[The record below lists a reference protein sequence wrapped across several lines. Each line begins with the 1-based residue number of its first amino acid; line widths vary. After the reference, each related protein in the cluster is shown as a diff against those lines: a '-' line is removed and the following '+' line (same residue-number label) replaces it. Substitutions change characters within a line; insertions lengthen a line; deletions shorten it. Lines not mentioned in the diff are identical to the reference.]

1 MLTTLRPRL
10 KDEGCRDLV
19 GKLMVVN
26 FVIFAIM
33 LGGLVGGRLKGFRYR
48 LGAEWRVFRREEI
61 IRVLGR
67 KLVCFFDDLFWLLCA
82 SVYGNVAP
90 CPDLVNND
98 PSVYVCAVVPP

>member
-33 LGGLVGGRLKGFRYR
+33 LGGLVGGRLKG
-48 LGAEWRVFRREEI
+48 GTIKGEVEGVQIPVGGGVEG
-61 IRVLGR
+61 V
-67 KLVCFFDDLFWLLCA
+67 
-82 SVYGNVAP
+82 
-90 CPDLVNND
+90 
-98 PSVYVCAVVPP
+98 